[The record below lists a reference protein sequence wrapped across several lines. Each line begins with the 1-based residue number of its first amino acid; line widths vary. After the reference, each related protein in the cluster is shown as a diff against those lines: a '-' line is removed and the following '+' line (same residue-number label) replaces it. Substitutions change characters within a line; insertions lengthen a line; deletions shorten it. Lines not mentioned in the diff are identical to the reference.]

1 MKKIRIAAAMI
12 LWAVMA
18 VRIIA
23 FGMGTSNDVVS
34 AFNSMDY
41 DNSESI
47 IEGFGDFGTTYLS
60 QEEKAKLV
68 SGFAACLGI
77 NKDYDISVSD
87 NGEAEVT
94 TLYKNSQS
102 AEVTIKVITVTRDG
116 GLYKTCQQNVAVNMR
131 LKGRTDCAI
140 TYKNMVADVFDANG
154 IKGYVNLNLRGEL
167 PGALNYYERNKAAD
181 ALLKKLDAEVVAE
194 NRDSEIFTVYAYTED
209 VEEYITSAGR
219 KVNINIAEEYDEN
232 RDKTIIYLSTPLNNL
247 DY

>member
-1 MKKIRIAAAMI
+1 MKKIRIGAAMI
-12 LWAVMA
+12 LWGVMA
-18 VRIIA
+18 ARIISHS
-23 FGMGTSNDVVS
+23 FGTADDIVS
-34 AFNSMDY
+34 AFNSMEY

-47 IEGFGDFGTTYLS
+47 IEAFGDYGTTYLS
-60 QEEKAKLV
+60 TEEKAKLV

-77 NKDYDISVSD
+77 NRDYAVSVSD

-94 TLYKNSQS
+94 TLYKDSRN

-116 GLYKTCQQNVAVNMR
+116 GLYKTCEQSVAVNMR
-131 LKGRTDCAI
+131 LKGRTDCAV
-140 TYKNMVADVFDANG
+140 TYKNMVADVFEANG

-181 ALLKKLDAEVVAE
+181 RLLKKLGAEVVAE
-194 NRDSEIFTVYAYTED
+194 NRDQDLFTVYAYTEE

-219 KVNINIAEEYDEN
+219 KVNINIAEEYDETL
-232 RDKTIIYLSTPLNNL
+232 DKTIIYLSTPLNNL

>member
-1 MKKIRIAAAMI
+1 MRKTRIAAAMI

-18 VRIIA
+18 SRIIA
-23 FGMGTSNDVVS
+23 YGLGTADDVVS

-47 IEGFGDFGTTYLS
+47 IEAFGDYGTTYLS
-60 QEEKAKLV
+60 EEEKAKLA
-68 SGFAACLGI
+68 SGFAACLGM
-77 NKDYDISVSD
+77 NNDYEISVSD

-94 TLYKNSQS
+94 TLYKNSLN

-116 GLYKTCQQNVAVNMR
+116 GLYKTCQQSVAVNMR
-131 LKGRTDCAI
+131 LKGRTDCAV
-140 TYKNMVADVFDANG
+140 TYKNMVSDVFEANG

-181 ALLKKLDAEVVAE
+181 ALLKKLNAEVVAE
-194 NRDSEIFTVYAYTED
+194 NRDNDIFTVYAYTEEI
-209 VEEYITSAGR
+209 EEYITSGGR
-219 KVNINIAEEYDEN
+219 KVNINIAEEYDETS
-232 RDKTIIYLSTPLNNL
+232 DKTIIYLSTPLNNL